1 MLVFRLLG
9 LMCMRLLHRGLRHLR
24 LLLRGRGGKRL
35 RRRVETRYWK
45 GSDLNL
51 EEGERIVSS
60 SSLKMVEQLK
70 RHQSD

>member
-1 MLVFRLLG
+1 
-9 LMCMRLLHRGLRHLR
+9 MRLLHRGLRYLR
-24 LLLRGRGGKRL
+24 LLWRGRGGKHL
-35 RRRVETRYWK
+35 RRRVETRFWK
-45 GSDLNL
+45 GSDWDL